1 MKLLIIG
8 AGYVGL
14 VTATCFS
21 QVGYHTVC
29 LDIDTHKV
37 EKLRQG
43 HIPIY
48 EIGLHEMVARNMH
61 DKRLNFTTDYAEGL
75 KEATLCFICV
85 DTPSDSQGACDLSR
99 VKQVIQSLATHMEK
113 PLTVVMKSTAP
124 VGTCDLVKKLLRE
137 KLDSLGKEHIHFEI
151 ASNPEFLKE
160 GCAIADFM
168 KPDRVVIGVENSST
182 GNILTDLYS
191 PFNLNHERMIV
202 VDPRSSEMIKYAS
215 NAMLATRISFMNE
228 LAGLCERVG
237 ADVSKVRKGLGSD
250 SRIGNAF
257 LYAGAGFGGSCFP
270 KDIRALRALARSYA
284 YPTMVLDSVDAV
296 NRRQKY
302 ILSQKVLQYFGP
314 EATPTIAV
322 WGLAFKPDTDDMR
335 EASSLVFI
343 DQLWQKGYTLRLYD
357 PVAMSN
363 AKKYLSDMGIDGDRI
378 QWCSSEYEAAI
389 GCDGIALV
397 TEWKQFRQVDFEALY
412 GQMKHHVV
420 FDGRNQYKQEE
431 LIKLGFDH
439 ITIGRKNHFA
449 EHNHHV
455 RHEEAML
462 IPPLVDF
469 EEI

>member
-1 MKLLIIG
+1 MKLLVIG

-14 VTATCFS
+14 VTATCFAE
-21 QVGYHTVC
+21 VGYHTVC
-29 LDIDTHKV
+29 LDIDSQKIQ
-37 EKLRQG
+37 KLNQG
-43 HIPIY
+43 QIPIY
-48 EIGLHEMVARNMH
+48 EMGLQEMVLRNLH

-75 KEATLCFICV
+75 KEANLCFICV
-85 DTPSDSQGACDLSR
+85 DTPSDAQGACDLSR
-99 VKQVIQSLATHMEK
+99 VRQVIQSMAEHMSK
-113 PLTVVMKSTAP
+113 PLVVVMKSTAP
-124 VGTCDLVKKLLRE
+124 VGTCDMVKRLLRE
-137 KLDSLGKEHIHFEI
+137 KLNSLGKEHLSFEI

-168 KPDRVVIGVENSST
+168 KPDRVVIGVETLAT
-182 GNILTDLYS
+182 GQVLCDLYS

-202 VDPRSSEMIKYAS
+202 VDPKSSEMIKYAS

-250 SRIGNAF
+250 SRISNAF
-257 LYAGAGFGGSCFP
+257 LYAGVGFGGSCFP

-284 YPTMVLDSVDAV
+284 YPTTVLDSVDAV

-302 ILSQKVLQYFGP
+302 VLSQKVFQYFGP
-314 EATPTIAV
+314 EAKPIVAV

-335 EASSLVFI
+335 EAPSLVFI
-343 DQLWQKGYTLRLYD
+343 QQLWEKGYILRLYD
-357 PVAMSN
+357 PVAMPN
-363 AKKYLSDMGIDGDRI
+363 AKKALQELGITGERI
-378 QWCSSEYEAAI
+378 QWCSSEYEAAS
-389 GCDGIALV
+389 GSNAIALV

-412 GQMKHHVV
+412 SQMHTHVV
-420 FDGRNQYKQEE
+420 FDGRNQYRQEE

-439 ITIGRKNHFA
+439 VTIGRKNHFA
-449 EHNHHV
+449 EHNHAL

-462 IPPLVDF
+462 IPPLMDF